1 MEPITM
7 KYGKQQVMV
16 PVTGLNILG
25 TLRPNELPP
34 IVDPEAAIRQA
45 LAHPIGSSPL
55 REHARGRRDAVIV
68 VSDLTRPSPSHLLV
82 PPLLD
87 ELNHAGLSD
96 EQITVLVALG
106 IHRPLT
112 EAELTTLVGEGVRSR
127 VAVVNHDPDDVVD
140 LGKTSHGTPVV
151 LNRLFAEADLR
162 ICTGNIDLHFFAGYA
177 GGAKAMMPGLSTRE
191 AIRNNHRMMT
201 SPESRSGNLEGNP
214 VRADI
219 DEAGEI
225 ARIDFILNIVLNE
238 TKQVVGVVAGDPI
251 LAHRV
256 GCQLVDRMYK
266 VELPQSA
273 DLVIAGAGGFPKD
286 LNVYQAQKALDNA
299 SHAVRPGGVIILIAR
314 CQEGLG
320 EDVFEEW
327 VSQSPTPEE
336 VIRRIEADFVMGGH
350 KAAAIARVR
359 QKATMILVAELDPEL
374 ARRCF
379 FIPASSIEE
388 AIELA
393 KPELGDSPRTLLMPY
408 AGYTLPSAGM

>member
-1 MEPITM
+1 M
-7 KYGKQQVMV
+7 KYGKQQVDV
-16 PVTGLNILG
+16 PLAGLNVIG

-34 IVDPEAAIRQA
+34 LADPDATIRQA
-45 LAHPIGSSPL
+45 LVHPTDRPPL
-55 REHARGRRDAVIV
+55 RDYARGKASAVIV

-87 ELNHAGLSD
+87 ELNLAGIKD
-96 EQITVLVALG
+96 DRITILVALG

-112 EAELTTLVGEGVRSR
+112 DAELTTLVGEGVRHR
-127 VAVVNHDPDDVVD
+127 VAVINHDPDDVVD
-140 LGKTSHGTPVV
+140 LGQTSHGTPVV
-151 LNRLFAEADLR
+151 VNRHYAEADIK

-219 DEAGEI
+219 DEAGQI
-225 ARIDFILNIVLNE
+225 ARIDFILNAVLNE
-238 TKQVVGVVAGDPI
+238 SKQVVGVVAGDPI
-251 LAHRV
+251 SAHRA

-266 VELPQSA
+266 VELPQQA

-320 EDVFEEW
+320 EDVFAEW
-327 VSQSPTPEE
+327 VNHGPSPEE

-359 QKATMILVAELDPEL
+359 QQATMILVSELDHDL
-374 ARRCF
+374 ARKCF
-379 FIPASSIEE
+379 FIPANSIDE
-388 AIELA
+388 AITLA
-393 KPELGDSPRTLLMPY
+393 QRELGDAPRTLLMPY
-408 AGYTLPSAGM
+408 AGYTLPSV